1 MKEIEVGKI
10 SHYFNNIQVAAMSID
25 TGELKKGDKVHI
37 KGHTVDFFQEIS
49 SMQKDHQEIDVAIAG
64 DDIGFKV
71 AQKVRLGNVVYK
83 VIEE

>member
-25 TGELKKGDKVHI
+25 TGELRKGDKVHI

-71 AQKVRLGNVVYK
+71 EQKVRLGNVVYK

>member
-71 AQKVRLGNVVYK
+71 EQKVRLGNVVYK